1 MGLIKTANAVL
12 KRIQTSLK
20 ENGHPYEF
28 EFVQDMDNILSHCQ
42 KISPLV
48 STVHYGNTGQGRNRG
63 KILAATSVMV
73 GKICPPWLI

>member
-1 MGLIKTANAVL
+1 MLTTYFLSLLAPSMGLIKTANAVL

-48 STVHYGNTGQGRNRG
+48 SKQ
-63 KILAATSVMV
+63 TSVQSYIYQV
-73 GKICPPWLI
+73 L

>member
-1 MGLIKTANAVL
+1 MTHLTTQEFKANGDHLLLSLLAPSMGLIKTANAVL

-48 STVHYGNTGQGRNRG
+48 SKQPKPN
-63 KILAATSVMV
+63 IF
-73 GKICPPWLI
+73 